1 MDHHQILKKAM
12 DIQNDDINR
21 LGRVTKQVNE
31 TKELGAATLVQMSE
45 QREQI
50 IAIDKGVDEVES
62 NLRIANR
69 HLRYSSL

>member
-1 MDHHQILKKAM
+1 M